1 MSRGVGIILLA
12 DWGPESNTAM
22 STSMYSPLHPEPSS
36 LDEIQR
42 YIQAEDELEKP
53 LVFAKK
59 DAFTRYVACGELF

>member
-1 MSRGVGIILLA
+1 
-12 DWGPESNTAM
+12 M
-22 STSMYSPLHPEPSS
+22 STSMYAPLRPEPSS

-59 DAFTRYVACGELF
+59 DAFTRYVACGEHL